1 MEVKYDHI
9 HLRHGHEGDV
19 KISSIKEKKQF
30 STNNVGGDTPSM
42 LKMEMKTYSVLHHF
56 EYIV

>member
-30 STNNVGGDTPSM
+30 STNNAGGDTPFM
-42 LKMEMKTYSVLHHF
+42 LRTEMKTYSV
-56 EYIV
+56 